1 MKKPHHFHYG
11 DVMGIDIRTF
21 LIQNKLPYLAK
32 PFEIELLKEKIAAM
46 LGEQPGNDN
55 AAH

>member
-1 MKKPHHFHYG
+1 MKNRTIFITG

-55 AAH
+55 DAH